1 MDDNTNDEKLN
12 ENLQN
17 DLNQDLGN
25 VASNEPIANIGFDA
39 NNVVNQ
45 PVQSVDTA
53 NTQNGVVQPEI
64 QNPVSSEPEQVIESV
79 QELEN
84 LQGESVEHKED
95 IIDFVPTEDDYLG
108 LADLGEELDDA
119 SIDLREGTIKRRSK
133 KMQEIMQEEGLTEEE
148 YYKKYNITKEKKAPR
163 QEYDEFDLEYVNF
176 GTDDDEPSLVEQES
190 ARIKKEKEDEV
201 KAARE
206 RAQQEAQERRKA
218 EKRKEAEEQKRLEQE
233 ERERMTDDMADTG
246 EYPAD
251 ISDVQLEYIYIGI
264 LLNNPK
270 AISRFYFLYDE
281 CLFSNE
287 ALSNI
292 YKIVLFQDGEE
303 FAPQVAKD
311 KFKFPKE
318 DIGTYDFKMQI
329 KNAVGERNF
338 NVEFIYTKLK
348 KLFLLKKY
356 YLVAPTNAIQDK
368 IVEIAHYD
376 RYEEMSIEEVENAIE
391 QIGVTNRL
399 SQVIL
404 NENATEF
411 LLAGESTLTGGVDIP
426 FPIMCKAFKGLRR
439 GETWVYAMPSN
450 CGKSRFTTCIAAYL
464 ALVEHKKVLIL
475 SNEMSE
481 EKIRLCF
488 YTTVINNPFIQKLH
502 GHTNLHK
509 EENELL
515 DLQFRADPGAQ
526 DVELD
531 EKGFILR
538 REGESRPDFI
548 KRISKASSEFK
559 ETIQVTEWLKDQ
571 VKINNCIH
579 FVHITDNKDDE
590 VKKII
595 MNYFYHYNIEYA
607 FYDTLK
613 TDAEHIGDSDA
624 LKKTAT
630 ILSNIAQKY
639 RMFIGASMQLLES
652 STLPVNLTVNDMSHS
667 KTVKEVLDTL
677 ALFKQINP
685 HTYNKYEYSEVE
697 VSDDYRDIEATKD
710 PDERF
715 YCCVIDKNRAGPKP
729 ILLFRLNL
737 AYNRWE
743 ELGYVRMKQEFLEY

>member
-1 MDDNTNDEKLN
+1 MNDDTNDKELN
-12 ENLQN
+12 ENEINRSVEDSAVVDIEKDIQPDNVDSIVQSN
-17 DLNQDLGN
+17 DGENNNQPN
-25 VASNEPIANIGFDA
+25 NIGNDVQLDNVENDA
-39 NNVVNQ
+39 NNVSQ
-45 PVQSVDTA
+45 
-53 NTQNGVVQPEI
+53 E
-64 QNPVSSEPEQVIESV
+64 EPIE
-79 QELEN
+79 E
-84 LQGESVEHKED
+84 
-95 IIDFVPTEDDYLG
+95 FVPSKDDYVDVFDIAMMG
-108 LADLGEELDDA
+108 DQQGP
-119 SIDLREGTIKRRSK
+119 TIQRKSKRK
-133 KMQEIMQEEGLTEEE
+133 LQQMEEEGLTEEE
-148 YYKKYNITKEKKAPR
+148 YKAKYEGPAPKR
-163 QEYDEFDLEYVNF
+163 DPNQEYDEFDLEYVNF
-176 GTDDDEPSLVEQES
+176 GESDDEPSFIEQQS
-190 ARIKKEKEDEV
+190 ARLKKEKDDAIKE
-201 KAARE
+201 ARE
-206 RAQQEAQERRKA
+206 RSQKEAEARKKEER
-218 EKRKEAEEQKRLEQE
+218 RKEAEEQKRLEME
-233 ERERMTDDMADTG
+233 ERQRLSDDMADTG
-246 EYPAD
+246 EFPED
-251 ISDVQLEYIYIGI
+251 ISDIQLEYIYIGI

-287 ALSNI
+287 ALGNI
-292 YKIVLFQDGEE
+292 YKVVLFQDGEE
-303 FAPQVAKD
+303 YAPQVAKD

-318 DIGTYDFKMQI
+318 DISTYDFKMQI
-329 KNAVGERNF
+329 KNTVGERNF

-356 YLVAPTNAIQDK
+356 YLTAPTGAIQDK

-376 RYEEMSIEEVENAIE
+376 RYEEMSIEEVESAIE

-411 LLAGESTLTGGVDIP
+411 LLAGESTLTGGVNIP

-439 GETWVYAMPSN
+439 GETFVYAMPSN
-450 CGKSRFTTCIAAYL
+450 YGKSRFTTCIAAYL
-464 ALVEHKKVLIL
+464 ALVEHRKVLIL

-488 YTTVINNPFIQKLH
+488 YTTVLNNPDIQKLH
-502 GHTNLHK
+502 GHKLHK
-509 EENELL
+509 QENELL
-515 DLQFRADPGAQ
+515 DLQFRADPDAQ
-526 DVELD
+526 DVEVD
-531 EKGFILR
+531 ENGFILMR
-538 REGESRPDFI
+538 KGETRPDFI
-548 KRISKASSEFK
+548 KRIAKASSEFK
-559 ETIQVTEWLKDQ
+559 ETIQVTEWLKEQ
-571 VKINNCIH
+571 VRINNCIH

-590 VKKII
+590 VRKIV

-639 RMFIGASMQLLES
+639 HMFIGASMQLLES
-652 STLPVNLTVNDMSHS
+652 NTLPVNLTINEMSHS

-685 HTYNKYEYSEVE
+685 HTYSKYEYSEVE
-697 VSDDYRDIEATKD
+697 VSDDYRDIQATKD

-729 ILLFRLNL
+729 TLLFRLNL
-737 AYNRWE
+737 AYNSWE
-743 ELGYVRMKQEFLEY
+743 ELGYVRLKQEFIEI